1 MNWTTNPPTRPGK
14 YKMKD
19 AENEYVVYVEKTQG
33 RLLFRKKGDTLFYTF
48 NGTDGCQW
56 AKCR

>member
-1 MNWTTNPPTRPGK
+1 MKWSDKPPTRPGK

-19 AENEYVVYVEKTQG
+19 AEKEYTIIVEKHG
-33 RLLFRKKGDTLFYTF
+33 NGLAFREKGQPFLYTF